1 MIRSDEVS
9 LIPPALVLLT
19 VVAMAIFVVT
29 RGRTLGGK
37 SNQNM
42 EHRPESVTVRLLTLD
57 GALTD
62 PVTLPGILK
71 TDEEWR
77 TRLTPEQYAVAR
89 SKATERPFRGR
100 YHDNYQRG
108 VYTCVA
114 CGLPLFGSDAKFD
127 SSTGWPSFSRPLTDE
142 NISKETDLSHGMVR
156 SEVHCVRCGSHL
168 GHVFTDGPAAPSGLR
183 YCINSASLTFYKTDA
198 KPGSET
204 AIFGAGCFWGV
215 EEAFSRLKGITST
228 EVGYSGGKTQ
238 NPTYEQVCSH
248 TTGHAEVIKVE
259 FDPSILSYARLLEL
273 FFEIHDP
280 TSVDRQGFDIGD
292 NYRSAIFFTNP
303 VQEAVAQQTIAKLEQ
318 AGKYFRPIVT
328 QVELAGPFYRA
339 EEYHHHYAV
348 KHGGGYCH
356 LPSLR

>member
-19 VVAMAIFVVT
+19 VVAIAFFVVT
-29 RGRTLGGK
+29 RGRTLGGG
-37 SNQNM
+37 SNQDM
-42 EHRPESVTVRLLTLD
+42 EHRPENVTVRLLTLD

-62 PVTLPGILK
+62 PVAVPGVFK
-71 TDEEWR
+71 TDQEWR
-77 TRLTPEQYAVAR
+77 ARLAPEQYAVAR
-89 SKATERPFRGR
+89 SKATERPFRGI

-114 CGLPLFGSDAKFD
+114 CGLPLFGSETKFD
-127 SSTGWPSFSRPLTDE
+127 SGTGWPSFSRPLADE
-142 NISKETDLSHGMVR
+142 NISTETDLRHGVVR
-156 SEVHCVRCGSHL
+156 SEVHCLRCGSHL
-168 GHVFTDGPAAPSGLR
+168 GHVFTDGPAPSGLR
-183 YCINSASLTFYKTDA
+183 YCINSASLTFHKTDA
-198 KPGSET
+198 KPGSEI
-204 AIFGAGCFWGV
+204 AMFGAGCFWGV

-259 FDPSILSYARLLEL
+259 FDPSILSYAQLLEL

-292 NYRSAIFFTNP
+292 NYRSAIFFLNP
-303 VQEAVAQQTIAKLEQ
+303 MQEAAAQQTIAKLEQ
-318 AGKYFRPIVT
+318 AGKYARPIVT

-339 EEYHHHYAV
+339 EEYHQHYAA
-348 KHGGGYCH
+348 KHGGGFCH
-356 LPSLR
+356 LPSVR